1 MSNGAEFGD
10 GCAQCLPDEIADV
23 FFEPSSYREDGG
35 ADCGN
40 VTSPSSRE
48 ST

>member
-1 MSNGAEFGD
+1 MCNGVEFGD

-23 FFEPSSYREDGG
+23 FFEPMSCREDDNDEG
-35 ADCGN
+35 DD
-40 VTSPSSRE
+40 VISPSLRE

>member
-1 MSNGAEFGD
+1 MFNGVEFGD

-23 FFEPSSYREDGG
+23 FFEPTSFREEDN
-35 ADCGN
+35 DEGN
-40 VTSPSSRE
+40 DVTSPSSTE